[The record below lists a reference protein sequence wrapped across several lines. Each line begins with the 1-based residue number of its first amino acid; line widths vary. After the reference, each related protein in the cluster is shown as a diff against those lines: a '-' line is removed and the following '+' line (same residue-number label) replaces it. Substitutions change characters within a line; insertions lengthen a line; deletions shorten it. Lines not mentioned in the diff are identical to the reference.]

1 MASGDIHQEI
11 VDRIRVVYPEVERI
25 VLFGSRSR
33 GESSTDSDFD
43 LLVVTESDLSP
54 ARRAAPLH
62 LALHG
67 LGAAFDI
74 LVATPEEY
82 RRNLAW
88 RSSVVHTAATE
99 GAVLYEAA

>member
-1 MASGDIHQEI
+1 MKTSDIRQEI
-11 VDRIRVVYPEVERI
+11 VDRIMSVYPNVERI
-25 VLFGSRSR
+25 LLFGSRSR
-33 GESSTDSDFD
+33 GDAAADSDFD
-43 LLVVTESDLSP
+43 LLVVVQSALSP

-62 LALHG
+62 LALRG

-82 RRNLAW
+82 RRNLTW

-99 GAVLYEAA
+99 GAILYEAA

>member
-1 MASGDIHQEI
+1 MKSGNIHQEI
-11 VDRIRVVYPEVERI
+11 VDRIRVVYPEVEQI

-33 GESSTDSDFD
+33 GDAAADSDFD
-43 LLVVTESDLSP
+43 LLVVVQSALSP

-62 LALHG
+62 LALRG

-82 RRNLAW
+82 RRNLTW